1 MSRDWNSGFKACLDL
16 FREPCCLF
24 RGGKVTLWFEG
35 RKDKEASIPEP
46 FLCVISTVDQLN
58 DPEIHDPLLVKTQD
72 EWEDAP

>member
-16 FREPCCLF
+16 VREPCCLF

-46 FLCVISTVDQLN
+46 FLCVISTVGPP
-58 DPEIHDPLLVKTQD
+58 PEIHDPLLVKTQD